1 MNAACTG
8 THIGRISMRSD
19 RKTLAILLGIAAIA
33 IVLVLVATFH
43 QNNDKDETEIVYEL
57 NDDMTAG
64 VEDVKGNP
72 TTLTIPSQT
81 EIDGK
86 TYTVTYVAYGA
97 LDKCDR
103 IQNLNLPST
112 LEYIDEG
119 TLDVLFTLRN
129 IDVAKGNEY
138 YGSMDGVL
146 FDARIAFLVKYPAS
160 KTDTSYTIP
169 ESAWNIADLAF
180 DGASKLRSVVLHDGI
195 YTIGNYAFRNCS
207 SLESISI
214 PESLAVLGI
223 GALIGCESLE
233 RIDVDP
239 MNKNYESDDGVL
251 YQIGG
256 CKLLQYPVGSEAA
269 DFTVPADVA
278 EIAEGAFAKC
288 TNLRSITLNEC
299 LTDITARAFEGCSS
313 LATVHNNSCLPIE
326 KGSETYGSVA
336 KYASSVDGDVSI
348 YMDDDGLIFSCNS
361 KSMFAQVVGYR
372 GTSTELSLDPVVT
385 IDGKA
390 YEVGSIGIMAFLGS
404 GLTEIDIPA
413 SVRMI
418 AKAAFYGC
426 GSLISFGAMDGL
438 MFIGESAFSGCVL
451 LSKVDMESGIRFIDD
466 GAFDGISTITKI
478 EFSNEL
484 IYVGFGAFSGM
495 HFYVD
500 DVEVLPTAEYLAG
513 SIWTGTGDGRL
524 DNE

>member
-1 MNAACTG
+1 MDAACTG
-8 THIGRISMRSD
+8 THRGRISMRSE
-19 RKTLAILLGIAAIA
+19 RKTLAILLGITAIA

-103 IQNLNLPST
+103 IKNLNLPST

-138 YGSMDGVL
+138 YGSIDGVL

-239 MNKNYESDDGVL
+239 MNKNYESEDGVL

-336 KYASSVDGDVSI
+336 KYATTVDGDVFIHMS
-348 YMDDDGLIFSCNS
+348 DDGLIFSYNTE
-361 KSMFAQVVGYR
+361 SMAAQIVGYR
-372 GTSTELSLDPVVT
+372 GTSTELSIDLSVE
-385 IDGKA
+385 IDGKD
-390 YEVGSIGIMAFLGS
+390 YEVGSVGIMAFLGS
-404 GLTEIDIPA
+404 GLTEIDLPT
-413 SVRMI
+413 SVCNV

-426 GSLISFGAMDGL
+426 GSLTSFEGMDGL
-438 MFIGESAFSGCVL
+438 AFIGDSAFVGCKS
-451 LSKVDMESGIRFIDD
+451 LSKVDMERGISFIDD
-466 GAFDGISTITKI
+466 SAFSDISTIKKI
-478 EFSNEL
+478 EFGGDL
-484 IYVGFGAFSGM
+484 IYVGYGAFSGM
-495 HFYVD
+495 HFFVD
-500 DVEVLPTAEYLAG
+500 DVEAFPTADVLAG
-513 SIWTGTGDGRL
+513 TFWSGNGDGRL
-524 DNE
+524 DNK